1 MNTIS
6 AIRLLAVFIV
16 TLSIAAFPGISTS
29 IQPAHADRSP
39 PRLTDGTQWVPTGAM
54 VDKLQ
59 IQVYTDEIAEY
70 NAMLQTPSQVD
81 LGDWPVPKSIE
92 STFLTDTRFYLS
104 APNSEFGMFDI
115 DFNHANTFYGIAD
128 NHGNSAAGIE
138 FRQAISHLI
147 DKNAFISSV
156 LGGLG
161 NPMDSPLPP
170 GQGVLHPG
178 LPCDSNSPSTGCT
191 SAYSVSYTTNGVSGS
206 YSLTGPCA
214 WDTLFPTGCISAF
227 HYAADAV
234 DSFGIVTA
242 SAANPDFCDAAQHVV
257 AAGLANG
264 VNAADCSV
272 SGHQSAALSAGVVT
286 FFIRSDN
293 PPRQKLG
300 TAIAARMCELFNG
313 AGTTSCTQ
321 VNAFQGN
328 IAQAVPAVFSTSSVQ
343 LGWHLYTAGWGL
355 TPQFDQLY
363 ALYNSAFAS
372 TACGGKRASFGQDYT
387 YYCRAD
393 YDHATNMLEFNDT
406 TSGAIASAQLAM
418 QIFGQTV
425 GTVSIWSNAIEVPYA
440 KSFTGINDASG
451 LGPSQFFSTLN
462 GWSPSPAVLGTLRWG
477 FKQGTV
483 NLNIFL
489 ATTQWEFYTWSNIY
503 DSLIATAPYNATS
516 PFSWLA
522 SSFTTVDATASP
534 QCASVATTV
543 RCIIFNLRPSVH
555 FHDGVALTGSDVKF
569 SMLAFKE
576 VPGPIS
582 SSVAGIVDVTYVAGP
597 SPGTQSVFVHLS
609 SKSPFAIFNVGGVPI
624 LPQHIWADNP
634 TVPCPGTPTGPLP
647 TTGPCAV
654 SATQATADPITN
666 HLFIGTGPFAC
677 VDLTTAQVGGGC
689 TRTASGGAGTQAV
702 DAGGTIILQRFGFG
716 FPGYDST
723 HSYFHG
729 SRFYKVFQWAD
740 RLGQGTFNIVD
751 VSNAGGCWNKPIST
765 NPGCAHWVSPAST
778 ITCVAAAGS
787 CNAGS
792 LTNTANGGNNEAQ
805 MSIAEVSELGALW
818 QVSWNAP
825 IVYTTFAGAQ
835 AVPQT
840 TYEGGITYSGSAVP

>member
-1 MNTIS
+1 M
-6 AIRLLAVFIV
+6 
-16 TLSIAAFPGISTS
+16 
-29 IQPAHADRSP
+29 
-39 PRLTDGTQWVPTGAM
+39 M
-54 VDKLQ
+54 DKLQ

-70 NAMLQTPSQVD
+70 NAMLQTPSQLD

-92 STFLTDTRFYLS
+92 GSFLSDTRFYLS

-128 NHGNSAAGIE
+128 NHGNSLAGIQ

-147 DKNAFISSV
+147 DKQSFISSV
-156 LGGLG
+156 LGGLA
-161 NPMDSPLPP
+161 NPMDNAVPP
-170 GQGVLHPG
+170 GQGILHPG
-178 LPCDSNSPSTGCT
+178 LPCDANAPPGCNN
-191 SAYSVSYTTNGVSGS
+191 AYTVSYTTNGVSGTYNLVGS
-206 YSLTGPCA
+206 CA
-214 WDTLFPTGCISAF
+214 WDTLFPTGCLSAYR
-227 HYAADAV
+227 YAADAV
-234 DSFGIVTA
+234 DAFGIVTA
-242 SAANPDFCDAAQHVV
+242 SAANPDFCDAAQHLVS
-257 AAGLANG
+257 AGLATG

-272 SGHQSAALSAGVVT
+272 SGHQAPGLSGNQIT

-300 TAIAARMCELFNG
+300 TALAARMCELFNG
-313 AGTTSCTQ
+313 AGTTSCAQ
-321 VNAFQGN
+321 VNGFQGN
-328 IAQAVPAVFSTSSVQ
+328 IAQAVPAVFSTSAVQ
-343 LGWHLYTAGWGL
+343 LGWHMYTAGWGL

-406 TSGAIASAQLAM
+406 TSGAVASAQLAM

-425 GTVSIWSNAIEVPYA
+425 ATIPIWSNAIEVPYA
-440 KSFTGINDASG
+440 TGFTGISDASG

-462 GWSPSPAVLGTLRWG
+462 GWSSNPAVAGTLRWG

-503 DSLIATAPYNATS
+503 DSLVATAPYNATT

-522 SSFTTVDATASP
+522 SSFTTVDASASP

-543 RCIIFNLRPSVH
+543 RCIIFNLRPGVH
-555 FHDGVALTGSDVKF
+555 FHDGTVLTGSDVKF
-569 SMLAFKE
+569 SMLAFKQ

-597 SPGTQSVFVHLS
+597 SPGTQSVFVHLT
-609 SKSPFAIFNVGGVPI
+609 SKSPFAVFNVGGVPI
-624 LPQHIWADNP
+624 LPQHIWASD
-634 TVPCPGTPTGPLP
+634 TTTACPGTPTGATAPLSC
-647 TTGPCAV
+647 TVNT
-654 SATQATADPITN
+654 ATAAADPITS
-666 HLFIGTGPFAC
+666 HIFIGTGPWEC
-677 VDLTTAQVGGGC
+677 VDLVSGQIGGGC
-689 TRTASGGAGTQAV
+689 TRTATGTQGNQAV

-729 SRFYKVFQWAD
+729 SRFYKTFLWAD

-787 CNAGS
+787 CNAQS

-805 MSIAEVSELGALW
+805 MSITEVSELGALW

-835 AVPQT
+835 PVPQT
-840 TYEGGITYSGSAVP
+840 LYEGGITYSGSATP